1 MLRRIVKYGTKVFGL
16 AQLVEKIED
25 RRRQPRIPTRV
36 VVWATLAM
44 HLARLGSLNALEQTK
59 ASSFWSK
66 WLGAKLPSADSM
78 GRITAGMNPD
88 SIREAQHGIYA
99 RLKRNKAL
107 QPLSGGL
114 TVLVLDG
121 HESHATYRRRCDG
134 CLERKRG
141 KRTQYYH
148 QQVTA
153 MLLGANF
160 PVLLDAEAQRPGED
174 EITTAIRLLQ
184 RLLKNYP
191 RAFDVVVGDALY
203 ADTRFFKAV
212 VGHGKDLLAVLKAN
226 RKDLLLDAKAL
237 FAQMEPVELTG
248 VADSCQTWDLSDFTT
263 WSQVSRS
270 VRVVRSL
277 ERRNKRRQLDDQLE
291 ETCSDWMWVTT
302 LSAHQA
308 NTATVVRLGHA
319 RWDIENRGFN
329 ETVNRWHADHV
340 HKHDATAILAFW
352 LQAMLAF
359 NLFHAFYFR
368 NLKPVAWRRYSLL
381 HVSRC
386 MASDLYGD
394 YRDPALALARPP

>member
-1 MLRRIVKYGTKVFGL
+1 MLRRIVKYGTKIFGL

-25 RRRQPRIPTRV
+25 RRCQPRILTQV
-36 VVWATLAM
+36 VVWTTLAM
-44 HLARLGSLNALEQTK
+44 HLARLGSLNALEQTR
-59 ASSFWSK
+59 ANSFWPK

-78 GRITAGMNPD
+78 GRITAVMDID
-88 SIREAQHGIYA
+88 SIREVQHEIYA

-107 QPLSGGL
+107 EPLAGGL
-114 TVLVLDG
+114 TALVLDG
-121 HESHATYRRRCDG
+121 HESHATYRRCCDG
-134 CLERKRG
+134 CLERRRG

-148 QQVTA
+148 RQVTG
-153 MLLGANF
+153 MLLGGKF

-184 RLLKNYP
+184 RLLKDYP
-191 RAFDVVVGDALY
+191 RAFDVVIGDALY
-203 ADTRFFKAV
+203 ADTRVFNV
-212 VGHGKDLLAVLKAN
+212 VVDHGKDLLAVLKAN
-226 RKDLLLDAKAL
+226 REDLLLDAKAL
-237 FAQMEPVELTG
+237 FAEMEPVELKG

-277 ERRNKRRQLDDQLE
+277 ERRNRRRQLDGQLE
-291 ETCSDWMWVTT
+291 ETCSDWMWVTS

-308 NTATVVRLGHA
+308 STATVVHLGHA

-329 ETVNRWHADHV
+329 ETVNRWQADHV
-340 HKHDATAILAFW
+340 YKHDATAILAFW
-352 LQAMLAF
+352 LQAMIAF
-359 NLFHAFYFR
+359 NLFHAFYYR

-394 YRDPALALARPP
+394 YRDPALGLARPP